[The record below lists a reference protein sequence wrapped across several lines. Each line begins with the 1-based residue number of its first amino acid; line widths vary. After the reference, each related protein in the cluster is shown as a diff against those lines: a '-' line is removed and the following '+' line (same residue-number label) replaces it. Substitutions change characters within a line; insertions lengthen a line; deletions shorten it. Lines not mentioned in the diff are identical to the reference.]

1 MNHGPT
7 LAAELSAEFLGTFVL
22 ILFVTGVVA
31 MVVCFRRMRPPQPY
45 TAAIPTSHSLGVS
58 PDQAESRIP
67 PPDQIPSAGNAR
79 YAARRYGLATL
90 AAIVALALRG
100 LLLPLLGENN
110 PYHTMWAAVVIAAW
124 YWGIGPSILTTL
136 IGVVGVWYWFLPP
149 YYSFA
154 LKDSK
159 AAISGIVGF
168 LFFSGLIIALGESN
182 RRSLA
187 KSRWAEDELRKT
199 HNELERKVSERT
211 AELNT
216 ANESLRDLSSQLQ
229 RMRDEER
236 RQIAREL
243 HDSAGQLLAALS
255 MNIAALQLQSAK
267 LDGEGV
273 RALAENALM
282 VEQISSE
289 IRTISH
295 LLHPPLL
302 DAAGLASALRWY
314 VEGFSE
320 RSKINVELDIPA
332 RLSRMSDEM
341 EIAIFRMVQECL
353 TNIHRHS
360 GRKTAL
366 IRVYEQ
372 DHEILVE
379 VQDQGKGI
387 SRERQLELNSSS
399 RTGVGFRGMRERLR
413 QLGGVLEIQSVGS
426 GTTVRAK
433 LPFEASATNQ
443 AQPQAR

>member
-1 MNHGPT
+1 MH
-7 LAAELSAEFLGTFVL
+7 
-22 ILFVTGVVA
+22 
-31 MVVCFRRMRPPQPY
+31 R
-45 TAAIPTSHSLGVS
+45 
-58 PDQAESRIP
+58 
-67 PPDQIPSAGNAR
+67 PDQIPGVGNIGETV
-79 YAARRYGLATL
+79 RRYFFGILVAL
-90 AAIVALALRG
+90 VALALRA
-100 LLLPLLGENN
+100 LLTPLLGDNN
-110 PYHTMWAAVVIAAW
+110 PYHTMWAATVVTAW
-124 YWGIGPSILTTL
+124 YLGIGPSILTTL
-136 IGVVGVWYWFLPP
+136 VGVVGVWYWFLPP
-149 YYSFA
+149 PHSFA

-159 AAISGIVGF
+159 SAVAGIIGF

-187 KSRWAEDELRKT
+187 KSRWAEEELRKA
-199 HNELERKVSERT
+199 HNDLERKVSERT
-211 AELNT
+211 ADLNT
-216 ANESLRDLSSQLQ
+216 ANESLRDLSSRLQ

-243 HDSAGQLLAALS
+243 HDSAGQLLAALG
-255 MNIAALQLQSAK
+255 MNIAALQLQAAK

-273 RALAENALM
+273 KALAENAMM
-282 VEQISSE
+282 VDQISSE

-320 RSKINVELDIPA
+320 RSKIKVDLEIPA
-332 RLSRMSDEM
+332 KVNRMSDEM
-341 EIAIFRMVQECL
+341 EIAVFRMVQECL

-360 GRKTAL
+360 GSKTAV
-366 IRVYEQ
+366 IRVCAQ

-387 SRERQLELNSSS
+387 SHERQLELNSSS

-413 QLGGVLEIQSVGS
+413 QLGGALEIQSAGS

-433 LPFEASATNQ
+433 LPLEGSATNL
-443 AQPQAR
+443 AQP